1 MKLLSPI
8 PQLTAPSLKETVDFY
23 VSVLDFTCNKLDED
37 WKVASIHKDDVT
49 VELVHPLARFPFNTG
64 EPFNAPVF
72 TAGIYIQVDED
83 KGIDELW
90 EKVKDKAEVCFP
102 VQDFDYGMR
111 EFGIYDNN
119 GYLVQFGQP
128 IEITA

>member
-1 MKLLSPI
+1 MKLLSPV
-8 PQLTAPSLKETVDFY
+8 PQLTAPSLKDTVDFY
-23 VSVLDFTCNKLDED
+23 VSVLDFTCKTLDEE
-37 WKVASIHKDDVT
+37 WKIASINKDEVT
-49 VELVHPLARFPFNTG
+49 VELVHPQARFPYNSG

-72 TAGIYIQVDED
+72 TGAVYIHVDG

-119 GYLVQFGQP
+119 GYLLQFGQP
-128 IEITA
+128 IIA

>member
-8 PQLTAPSLKETVDFY
+8 PQLTAPSLKDTVDFY
-23 VSVLDFTCNKLDED
+23 VSVLDFTCNTLDEE
-37 WKVASIHKDDVT
+37 WKIARIKKDKVT
-49 VELVHPLARFPFNTG
+49 VELVHPQARFPYNSG

-72 TAGIYIQVDED
+72 TSGIYIHLDEG

-90 EKVKDKAEVCFP
+90 EKVKDKAEICFP
-102 VQDFDYGMR
+102 VQDFDDGMR

-119 GYLVQFGQP
+119 GYLLQFGQ
-128 IEITA
+128 EIPA

>member
-8 PQLTAPSLKETVDFY
+8 PQLTAPSLQDTVDFY
-23 VSVLDFTCNKLDED
+23 VSVLDFTCNTLDEE
-37 WKVASIHKDDVT
+37 WKIACIKKDDVT
-49 VELVHPLARFPFNTG
+49 VELVHPQARFPYNGG

-72 TAGIYIQVDED
+72 TSGIYIHLEEG
-83 KGIDELW
+83 KEIDELW

-119 GYLVQFGQP
+119 GYLLQFGQ
-128 IEITA
+128 EISA

>member
-8 PQLTAPSLKETVDFY
+8 PTLTAPSLQDTVNFY
-23 VSVLDFTCNKLDED
+23 VSVLDFTCQTLDEE
-37 WKVASIHKDDVT
+37 WKFASINKDNVT
-49 VELVHPLARFPFNTG
+49 MELVHPQAKFPFNSG
-64 EPFNAPVF
+64 EPFNEPVF
-72 TAGIYIQVDED
+72 TGAIYIHLDR
-83 KGIDELW
+83 IDELW

-119 GYLVQFGQP
+119 GYLLQFGQQ
-128 IEITA
+128 ITA